1 MKEKMKIDS
10 LKKKTVVFIFI
21 ITVFC
26 TLVPAFIASQIL
38 ENQMTDNYEAD
49 KEVAIGFLSYSLAPM
64 IDLYNYKQV
73 EQTITLSLTHEGIAS
88 IAVFDDSGSLIRSA
102 TKQNVSAEDL
112 DMEQCDITTSMRGI
126 IGSAKIGFSKEY
138 INKRIRTM
146 KGALIFGLMGFFVLV
161 GLGLF
166 TLMNR
171 SIIEPL
177 EIFTETVEGMNPAN
191 LSARVKIRREDE
203 IGVLATSFNQMA
215 ENLEVSHRAL
225 HESEERHRLLIQNVP
240 VGLYRTTPG
249 PKGKFVMANP
259 AIVRIFGYETAREF
273 LQTSA
278 GDLYEDPAERQGLSE
293 KLLAQGHIVREELR
307 LKKRDGTPIWGAVT
321 AKIFRNESGEVEY
334 FDGMVEDITELKRAE
349 EALQKVYEELE
360 AKVEER
366 TKKLKEKTEKLE
378 RINKLFVDRELRMKE
393 LKEEIKKLKSKMQ
406 ERG

>member
-26 TLVPAFIASQIL
+26 TLVPAFIASHIL
-38 ENQMTDNYEAD
+38 ENQMMDNYEAD

-73 EQTITLSLTHEGIAS
+73 EQTITLSLTPEGIAS

-112 DMEQCDITTSMRGI
+112 DMEKCDITTSMRGI
-126 IGSAKIGFSKEY
+126 IGSTEIGFSKEY
-138 INKRIRTM
+138 INKRIRNM

-166 TLMNR
+166 TLMSR

-177 EIFTETVEGMNPAN
+177 EAFTETVKGVNPAN

-203 IGVLATSFNQMA
+203 IGVLAASFNKMA

-225 HESEERHRLLIQNVP
+225 HESEERYRLLIQNVP
-240 VGLYRTTPG
+240 VGLFRNTPG
-249 PKGKFVMANP
+249 PKGKYFMANP
-259 AIVRIFGYETAREF
+259 AIVRIFGYETVQEF

-278 GDLYEDPAERQGLSE
+278 VDLYEDPAQRQGFSQ
-293 KLLAQGHIVREELR
+293 KLLAQGRIVREELC
-307 LKKRDGTPIWGAVT
+307 LKRHDGTPIWVAVT
-321 AKIFRNESGEVEY
+321 AEAVRNESGEVEY
-334 FDGMVEDITELKRAE
+334 FDGMVEDITERKHAE
-349 EALQKVYEELE
+349 EALQKAHDELE
-360 AKVEER
+360 VKVEER
-366 TKKLKEKTEKLE
+366 TKNLKDKTEKLE
-378 RINKLFVDRELRMKE
+378 RMNKLFVDRELRMKE
-393 LKEEIKKLKSKMQ
+393 LKEEIKELKSKMQ
-406 ERG
+406 E